1 MHSKRHILEDTL
13 RGCLPIATGM
23 VLAWLF
29 CLVLTLCSCKTQK
42 EIVEVEKW
50 QHDTTTVVD
59 TVRVIDTKIQHDS
72 VFIKEYITEY
82 KRDTTIT
89 NVNWKYYTY
98 DSVGNIS
105 SLLDYASST
114 QHGSSTQASSENTST
129 SVGQQAETHEEVGG
143 HSESSGH
150 SDFTQGKEQVK
161 VGLNKWQQFIQCLGY
176 AFLVVLVLGLG
187 FGALRTYGK
196 INKL

>member
-1 MHSKRHILEDTL
+1 MGKNKEIDENLY
-13 RGCLPIATGM
+13 GCVSVGACM
-23 VLAWLF
+23 VVLIVCCLLLA
-29 CLVLTLCSCKTQK
+29 LCSCKPSQK
-42 EIVEVEKW
+42 IIEVEKW

-98 DSVGNIS
+98 DSIGNIS

-161 VGLNKWQQFIQCLGY
+161 VGLNKWQKFVMLLGY
-176 AFLVVLVLGLG
+176 IFLVLLGCG
-187 FGALRTYGK
+187 IAFGGMRLYGK
-196 INKL
+196 IKKR